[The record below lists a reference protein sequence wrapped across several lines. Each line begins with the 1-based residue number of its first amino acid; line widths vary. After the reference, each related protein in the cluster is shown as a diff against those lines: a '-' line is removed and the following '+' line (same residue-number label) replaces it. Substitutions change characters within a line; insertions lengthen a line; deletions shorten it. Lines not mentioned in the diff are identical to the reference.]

1 MTNNQKDTNE
11 LIECSED
18 DIDGMYKNIEEQEW
32 NKLSMFP
39 LPPEIVEKY
48 KDKLN
53 WKIILHNWNITPEF
67 YEKYKEYFSITKH
80 KKNEK

>member
-1 MTNNQKDTNE
+1 MTNIQKDTNE

-18 DIDGMYKNIEEQEW
+18 DTDGMYKNIEEQEW

-67 YEKYKEYFSITKH
+67 YEKYKEYFSTTKR
-80 KKNEK
+80 